1 MGPTLTQSTEGIRT
15 QQEVGQHK
23 DDLNGTRQQPEQINK
38 QRKNKLIKNEI
49 FKTEEPYIESLSDYF
64 TGAIDKHPI
73 QRWVAMLQVTSCY
86 LKQISRG
93 LSATLAIV

>member
-23 DDLNGTRQQPEQINK
+23 DDLNGTRQRPEQIK
-38 QRKNKLIKNEI
+38 QTEKKNKLIKNDI
-49 FKTEEPYIESLSDYF
+49 FKTEGPYIESLSDYC

-73 QRWVAMLQVTSCY
+73 QR
-86 LKQISRG
+86 
-93 LSATLAIV
+93 